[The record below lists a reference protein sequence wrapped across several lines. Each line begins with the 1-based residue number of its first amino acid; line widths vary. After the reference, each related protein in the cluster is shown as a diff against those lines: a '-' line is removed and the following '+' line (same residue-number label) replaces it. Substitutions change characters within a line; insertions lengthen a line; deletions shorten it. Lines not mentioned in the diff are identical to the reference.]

1 MKVVVVGAAGQLG
14 RVTVE
19 RWAGAHEVTALTRRE
34 VDIADAAALERTLDA
49 LAPELILN
57 CAAYNDVDGA
67 EDMPATA
74 FTVNALA
81 VRSMAAVAE
90 RAGATL
96 VHYSTDFVFDGA
108 DRATPYTETDAPR
121 PQSVYGMSKLLG
133 EWLAAAAPRAYV
145 LRVESLFGGVYVRSS
160 VDKLVAGL
168 ERGEPLRV
176 FADRTLTPSYVADV
190 VEATCRLV
198 ETGAPAGLYHCV
210 NSGVTNW
217 LELAEELAR
226 LTGRSAT
233 ARLEPVASASVP
245 LKAKRPQVLRVVE
258 REAAGGGGRDA
269 GVARCPPALSARC
282 GRVSAAG
289 QLAADLRRRWRA
301 APARPMPSRSSVPGS
316 GTGRRGTRT
325 SRR

>member
-1 MKVVVVGAAGQLG
+1 
-14 RVTVE
+14 
-19 RWAGAHEVTALTRRE
+19 
-34 VDIADAAALERTLDA
+34 
-49 LAPELILN
+49 
-57 CAAYNDVDGA
+57 
-67 EDMPATA
+67 
-74 FTVNALA
+74 
-81 VRSMAAVAE
+81 
-90 RAGATL
+90 
-96 VHYSTDFVFDGA
+96 
-108 DRATPYTETDAPR
+108 
-121 PQSVYGMSKLLG
+121 MSKLLG

-160 VDKLVAGL
+160 VDRLVAAL

-245 LKAKRPQVLRVVE
+245 LKAKRPQYSALSNAKLR
-258 REAAGGGGRDA
+258 AAGVEMPEWRDA
-269 GVARCPPALSARC
+269 
-282 GRVSAAG
+282 
-289 QLAADLRRRWRA
+289 LRRYLRGAGPHEAPPRA
-301 APARPMPSRSSVPGS
+301 E
-316 GTGRRGTRT
+316 RGD
-325 SRR
+325 